1 MEAALTAATE
11 PPPTDV
17 RLMSADTPGELGDT
31 STIDPLA
38 AGRLVL
44 WLGPLCA
51 IAAIKPTVMPV
62 SALLWLDA

>member
-1 MEAALTAATE
+1 MD
-11 PPPTDV
+11 PSN
-17 RLMSADTPGELGDT
+17 RLPLVSADTPGELGDT